1 MGTNYEGKLGEW
13 LKYVQQ
19 QIEAAGTKNK
29 EEKEEQ
35 PVESTDSQSQN
46 ESVTIE
52 RIRMIERGVMPED
65 VMDDVD
71 SDAIIAD
78 IVRTDRFNPI
88 AEDTPTLF
96 DEEIPQVEEFLPFL
110 AEPESRTIEKSAVP
124 DAEIEI
130 PIAPTSAEGTGTPR
144 PIVREEHFAETEQP
158 KPIRKRTPKKRIETT
173 GAPVTKEIA
182 QKSYKPFKETREQL
196 IARLVDPIL
205 TLEET
210 ARLLNVCPTTVRRY
224 TNRGV
229 LKHIRTAGN
238 QRRFRL
244 SDVIAFIEQSNRGEL

>member
-19 QIEAAGTKNK
+19 QIEAAGNK
-29 EEKEEQ
+29 DKKEEEKEQ
-35 PVESTDSQSQN
+35 PVKSEETQAQD
-46 ESVTIE
+46 EPVAIE
-52 RIRMIERGVMPED
+52 RIRAIDRGVMPED
-65 VMDDVD
+65 VADIDNESV
-71 SDAIIAD
+71 IAD
-78 IVRTDRFNPI
+78 SIRTDRFNPI
-88 AEDTPTLF
+88 AADDAPTLF
-96 DEEIPQVEEFLPFL
+96 DEDIPQVEEFLPFL
-110 AEPESRTIEKSAVP
+110 AETETKPIDVQIPETETH
-124 DAEIEI
+124 I
-130 PIAPTSAEGTGTPR
+130 PPTSAEGTGTPR
-144 PIVREEHFAETEQP
+144 PIVREEPLTKTEKP
-158 KPIRKRTPKKRIETT
+158 KPRRKRIVGKQVN
-173 GAPVTKEIA
+173 AVTSPAVKEIA

-244 SDVIAFIEQSNRGEL
+244 SDVIAFMEQSNRGEI